1 MSHINSNNTNLL
13 NNQNNNLNQGQ
24 EPAQNENENHLIG
37 NILAEDNSDSD
48 IDEGGGNI
56 NTKLGNNGGGG
67 GLGLSGSA
75 SSGNQ
80 NTPAFG
86 NGAKLG
92 GFGAAAGFGSIGA
105 NAPYGGAFNN
115 TGIPDRVGSTPV
127 SDLGLQKYY
136 GQHDS
141 PIGKK
146 TFGLPGQGTST
157 NLTGATFS
165 NLFAQPSD

>member
-13 NNQNNNLNQGQ
+13 NNLNNNLNQGQ
-24 EPAQNENENHLIG
+24 EPVQNENENHLIG

-48 IDEGGGNI
+48 NDDGGNNM
-56 NTKLGNNGGGG
+56 NTKLGNNGG
-67 GLGLSGSA
+67 LGNA

-86 NGAKLG
+86 NGAKL

-115 TGIPDRVGSTPV
+115 TVIPDRVGSTPV
-127 SDLGLQKYY
+127 SDLGLKYY

-146 TFGLPGQGTST
+146 AFGLPGQGTAT

-165 NLFAQPSD
+165 NLFAQPTD

>member
-1 MSHINSNNTNLL
+1 MI
-13 NNQNNNLNQGQ
+13 
-24 EPAQNENENHLIG
+24 ADI
-37 NILAEDNSDSD
+37 DSD

-56 NTKLGNNGGGG
+56 NTKLGNNGVGG

-127 SDLGLQKYY
+127 SDLGLV
-136 GQHDS
+136 S
-141 PIGKK
+141 IIR
-146 TFGLPGQGTST
+146 SI
-157 NLTGATFS
+157 NLNFKAEV
-165 NLFAQPSD
+165 LWVA

>member
-24 EPAQNENENHLIG
+24 EPVQNENENHLIG
-37 NILAEDNSDSD
+37 NILAEDNSGKETYLIIVDIDSD
-48 IDEGGGNI
+48 NDDGGNNM
-56 NTKLGNNGGGG
+56 NTKLGNNGG
-67 GLGLSGSA
+67 LGNA

-86 NGAKLG
+86 NGAKL

-115 TGIPDRVGSTPV
+115 TVIPDRVGSTPV
-127 SDLGLQKYY
+127 SDLGLVSIIRSI
-136 GQHDS
+136 DL
-141 PIGKK
+141 II
-146 TFGLPGQGTST
+146 
-157 NLTGATFS
+157 
-165 NLFAQPSD
+165 